1 MPANLKGMTFCRSG
15 SYLATTFVT
24 SVLLFLSLACSK
36 SAETA
41 KSTEP
46 EPRAI
51 TSSNSPTPSLL
62 MTRATPTPAAPG
74 ESTLPPK
81 ADEVVD
87 ALARV
92 FDKALTLDQSHAP
105 SFVAGDF
112 NGDGYEDLA
121 IVTKASENSLADI
134 NNELA
139 NWTLEDPRMVPIP
152 GSKAANEL
160 QRPKPVKVEK
170 TDSLLAIIH
179 GVGAQGWR
187 NREARQSYLLRNG
200 AGMNV
205 LVRSAGDLRRD
216 SANSRLPPLKGD
228 AISETM
234 NGRRGLIFW
243 TGAKYAWSL
252 TGN

>member
-1 MPANLKGMTFCRSG
+1 MATKLKTMTF
-15 SYLATTFVT
+15 FVA
-24 SVLLFLSLACSK
+24 SAFLLSSFACSK
-36 SAETA
+36 TVETPKSAE
-41 KSTEP
+41 P
-46 EPRAI
+46 EARAI
-51 TSSNSPTPSLL
+51 TNSSSPTPSLVAL
-62 MTRATPTPAAPG
+62 GRATPTPAGPS
-74 ESTLPPK
+74 ESPRPPE
-81 ADEVVD
+81 ADEVIE

-92 FDKALTLDQSHAP
+92 FNKTVSLDETRAA
-105 SFVAGDF
+105 SFVVGDF
-112 NGDGYEDLA
+112 NGDGSEDLA
-121 IVTKASENSLADI
+121 VVSKANESSLPEI

-139 NWTLEDPRMVPIP
+139 NWILEDPRAIPIP

-200 AGMNV
+200 AGTNI
-205 LVRSAGDLRRD
+205 LVRSAGELQRD
-216 SANSRLPPLKGD
+216 SANSRLPPLRGD

-234 NGRRGLIFW
+234 NGRHGLIFW
-243 TGAKYAWSL
+243 TGAKYAWSP